1 MNISTFTS
9 LSSPSFRT
17 FFIGSSLT
25 TFALQM
31 QLMARSW
38 YMYELTD
45 SSLMIGY
52 LGIATGFSMMPFSL
66 LGGALADRMHKGT
79 LLQIGAIGGGLSS
92 LFMAIIIFTGLMQW
106 WILIAI
112 TVIFSMSIGITMPTR
127 LAIVPELV
135 DKKST
140 LNAISLSAAFNNL
153 TTILAPA
160 TSGRVIAAMGI
171 GGVYALMAIL
181 NVVGA
186 LVLQLLPRTLTK
198 EEDKA
203 RGSIGQDLKDGVSY
217 LKTQPRLIH
226 LILFAIVVVLFGLPF
241 QFMLPVFSKDI
252 LGLESQQLGDMLA
265 VMGIGALIG
274 SLSIASLKNFDKKG
288 RLLILLTILFGA
300 SIIAFSFS
308 RNLAISLLILLP
320 IGVGQT
326 ARMTLNTTMI
336 QEQTDP
342 KMIGRIM
349 SIFML
354 TLGLH
359 SVGILPIS
367 VVSEQLGISIAF
379 AIAGFVVMIYAVGVG
394 VLSPSIRRIP

>member
-1 MNISTFTS
+1 MNISTFAS
-9 LSSPSFRT
+9 LSSSSFRT
-17 FFIGSSLT
+17 FFVGSAFT

-31 QLMARSW
+31 QLMVRSW

-52 LGIATGFSMMPFSL
+52 LGIATGFTMMPFSL
-66 LGGALADRMHKGT
+66 LGGALADRMHKGK
-79 LLQIGAIGGGLSS
+79 LLQIGAVGAGFSTL
-92 LFMAIIIFTGLMQW
+92 LVAAIVFAGLMQW
-106 WILIAI
+106 WILIA
-112 TVIFSMSIGITMPTR
+112 TTMLFSMSIGITMPTR

-140 LNAISLSAAFNNL
+140 LNAISLSAAFMNL

-160 TSGRVIAAMGI
+160 VGGRLIA
-171 GGVYALMAIL
+171 
-181 NVVGA
+181 VVGVGGAYSLMSVLNFAGA
-186 LVLQLLPRTLTK
+186 LILQLLPRTLTK
-198 EEDKA
+198 EDDKTN
-203 RGSIGQDLKDGVSY
+203 RSIKQDLKDGASY
-217 LKTQPRLIH
+217 LKTQPVLIH
-226 LILFAIVVVLFGLPF
+226 LILFAIAVVLFGLPF
-241 QFMLPVFSKDI
+241 QFMLPVFSKDV
-252 LGLESQQLGDMLA
+252 LGLGSQQLGDMLA
-265 VMGIGALIG
+265 VMGVGALIG

-288 RLLILLTILFGA
+288 LLLILLTVLFGA
-300 SIIAFSFS
+300 SIVAFSFS

-336 QEQTDP
+336 QEQADP

-367 VVSEQLGISIAF
+367 AISEQLGISIAL
-379 AIAGFVVMIYAVGVG
+379 AIAGFVVMIYAIGVG
-394 VLSPSIRRIP
+394 VLKPSIRQIP